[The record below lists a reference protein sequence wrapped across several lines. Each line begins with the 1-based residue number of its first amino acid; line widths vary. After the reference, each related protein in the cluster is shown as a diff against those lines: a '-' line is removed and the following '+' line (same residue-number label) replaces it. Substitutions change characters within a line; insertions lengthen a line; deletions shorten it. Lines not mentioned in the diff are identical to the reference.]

1 MKTKSDSV
9 IKQYGLSVGYKLL
22 CVALSFGNSALINRC
37 LGVELRGQYTVITNL
52 ASLLQLLLNLGIG
65 NAYPVFKRKEPDK
78 AKTIFSTALYCQ
90 LILYTCISI
99 PVIIAVPLF
108 YKYVAIIAVLCVI
121 ENQVIFVSIVENVV
135 EKNKFNLV
143 TTLIYMFNLFI
154 TYYVF
159 RYNMTAVMI
168 AVIADHCL
176 LTLGLIIK
184 FKINDFKPAL
194 LNIGMLGKIFRV
206 SIPAMLMN
214 ILMYIN
220 YHADVIFLQY
230 MVEDYY
236 MIGLYGTA
244 VTLGNMLW
252 ILPDAFKDVIYNRS
266 AKKDNP
272 EEIALS
278 IILNFII
285 CACVL
290 AGFVFLGR
298 WFLNVVYGA
307 DFAEAYPL
315 TLMLFAGT
323 FPMILY
329 KLIHPLYISK
339 GNTKIVVSLLSVA
352 AIINVIGNILL
363 IPKYSAYGA
372 AVASIFSYSVCGVVF
387 LIKFNKDFSI
397 SAKKV
402 IEFSK
407 QKLKGSK
414 VAKK

>member
-1 MKTKSDSV
+1 MKTKGDSV

-22 CVALSFGNSALINRC
+22 CVALSFVNSALINRC

-78 AKTIFSTALYCQ
+78 AKTIFSTVLYCQ
-90 LILYTCISI
+90 LLLYTCIFA
-99 PVIIAVPLF
+99 PVVIAVPLF
-108 YKYVAIIAVLCVI
+108 YKYVVIIAVLCVL
-121 ENQVIFVSIVENVV
+121 ENQILFVSIVENVV
-135 EKNKFNLV
+135 EKNKFNLI
-143 TTLIYMFNLFI
+143 TTLIYMFNLFV
-154 TYYVF
+154 TYYAF
-159 RYNMTAVMI
+159 RYNMTVVMI
-168 AVIADHCL
+168 AVIVDHCL
-176 LTLGLIIK
+176 LTFGLIIK
-184 FKINDFKPAL
+184 FKINEFKPTL
-194 LNIGMLGKIFRV
+194 LDLETIGKIFRV

-278 IILNFII
+278 IVLNIFI
-285 CACVL
+285 CVCVL
-290 AGFVFLGR
+290 VGFVFLGR
-298 WFLNVVYGA
+298 WFLNIVYGA

-315 TLMLFAGT
+315 TLMLFVGT

-339 GNTKIVVSLLSVA
+339 GNTRIVVVLLGIA

-387 LIKFNKDFSI
+387 LIKFCKDFSI

-402 IEFSK
+402 IEFWT
-407 QKLKGSK
+407 QKIKGIK
-414 VAKK
+414 DTKR